1 MKNQDVIPKKKDS
14 AKKVAAKL
22 ALLMASAL
30 LYTIAIECF
39 ISGNGFVTGGVWGIS
54 LMIEHSFGFPN
65 RYMIFLLN
73 VPLIIV
79 AVVFLGW
86 RFASYTL
93 FFVGMQTIFSTIVKL
108 LNVSRFSADPFLAL
122 IAAGV
127 LMGVGLALCL
137 KAGGCTGG
145 TDIISVII
153 QKKNASLNVPWVI
166 FIVNAVVISAAYFVY
181 GGLSAVIMSL
191 VLEFVASKVS
201 DTVLSGFVSAIRFE
215 IVTEKGE
222 EVRDAIVNRLDRGA
236 TVLDARGGYTNAP
249 VSVFVCLIRKR
260 QVPALKKLLKEVDP
274 NAFAHVINVSSVFG
288 KGFVPL
294 DDLD

>member
-1 MKNQDVIPKKKDS
+1 MVNQNMIPKKKDS

-22 ALLMASAL
+22 AVLTASAF

-54 LMIEHSFGFPN
+54 LMIEHLFAIPN
-65 RYMIFLLN
+65 GYMIFLLN
-73 VPLIIV
+73 IPLIIV
-79 AVVFLGW
+79 AVIFLGW
-86 RFASYTL
+86 RFAAYTL
-93 FFVGMQTIFSTIVKL
+93 FFVGMQTSLSMVAIW
-108 LNVSRFSADPFLAL
+108 LNVPRFSDDPFLAL

-137 KAGGCTGG
+137 KVGGCTGG
-145 TDIISVII
+145 TDIVSVII

-166 FIVNAVVISAAYFVY
+166 FIVNTVVISMSYFVY

-191 VLEFVASKVS
+191 VLEFVASKLS
-201 DTVLSGFVSAIRFE
+201 DTVLSGFSSAIRFE

-236 TVLDARGGYTNAP
+236 TVLDARGGYTNAS

-274 NAFAHVINVSSVFG
+274 NAFAHVYNVASVFG
-288 KGFVPL
+288 KGFSEWS
-294 DDLD
+294 DLN